1 MAAGA
6 VDRGVGEEAGVTAIP
21 VVHIAES
28 TGWAGGERYLLA
40 LATELDRK
48 RFTLSVI
55 VPDDGPLVER
65 LHALDIAT
73 CRVPLNARLV
83 SPGAFLALVRTLQQL
98 RPMIVQS
105 HGARSNVYT
114 RLAARYA
121 GVPIVLSTVHNSL
134 FDYEVAGWRR
144 ALYVG
149 AERLTS
155 PLADRIVS
163 VSRAIAR
170 DLVER
175 YRIEASRTVVVHNGI
190 DAWAFRPARDGATVR
205 AELRVPAGR
214 RVVVMAGRMTP
225 QKGWDVLLEA
235 AARLAPLRDDIFWLL
250 VGDGPLQPALMR
262 RAGELGVRA
271 CFVGARA
278 DMADVLGCADLV
290 VLASRSEGLPFTLL
304 EAMALGKPVV
314 ATRVGGVPEVVEEG
328 RSGRLVPPE
337 DPAALATAVASV
349 LDTPDAAAMGVRGRA
364 RVEAAFTLDAMVRG
378 LERVYAAELHARA
391 EVRA

>member
-1 MAAGA
+1 MTP
-6 VDRGVGEEAGVTAIP
+6 VR

-40 LATELDRK
+40 LATALDRK

-65 LHALDIAT
+65 LHALDIET

-83 SPGAFLALVRTLQQL
+83 SPGAFLALVRALQRL
-98 RPMIVQS
+98 RPTIVQS

-144 ALYVG
+144 ALYVL
-149 AERLTS
+149 AERVTS
-155 PLADRIVS
+155 QLADRIVA
-163 VSRAIAR
+163 VSQAIAR
-170 DLVER
+170 DLVHR
-175 YRIEASRTVVVHNGI
+175 YRIDAARTVVVHNGI
-190 DAWAFRPARDGATVR
+190 DAWAFRPARDPASVR
-205 AELRVPAGR
+205 AELRVPRGR

-235 AARLAPLRDDIFWLL
+235 AARLVPARDDLLWLL
-250 VGDGPLQPALMR
+250 VGDGPLWPALTR
-262 RAGELGVRA
+262 RAGELGVPA

-278 DMADVLGCADLV
+278 DMADMLGCADVV

-314 ATRVGGVPEVVEEG
+314 ATRVGGVPEVVEDG
-328 RSGRLVPPE
+328 RSGRLVPAE
-337 DPAALATAVASV
+337 DAGALAGAVAAV
-349 LDTPDAAAMGVRGRA
+349 LDAPDRAAMGARGRA
-364 RVEAAFTLDAMVRG
+364 RVETAFTLDAMVRG
-378 LERVYAAELHARA
+378 LERVYATELHARGEGVA
-391 EVRA
+391 